1 INSTSIFLSLQ
12 RIDALLQCGIC
23 YDYMDTSVITSCSHS
38 YCSLCIRKYLHH
50 KTQCPTCFEE
60 IFEKD
65 LRKNKLVDEIIIQYL
80 NFKEKC
86 DEKVYHE
93 KLITVKNENSGVECS
108 TNNFECKKEQDM
120 LNVSHHHLDNS
131 MLTAGNTTPH
141 RQKDNQQYISTPST
155 SADPRIPSM
164 FTPKSKK
171 GFQKE
176 ENRQLVTCPVCKVEV
191 PQNNIN
197 KHLDDCLRRENT
209 KVEPKKSES
218 KRKPLPKLV
227 YSLMKDNVIRK
238 RLKELGLSSQGDKK
252 ALTNRLQRYTVLYN
266 AECDKTYPRPIPEL
280 IKQCEEEEDLEK
292 KVQKSNSIFSNV
304 TRNTED
310 NIVEQKRKQYL
321 TTNKESFDKLIVKI
335 KHDNGPQKISVR
347 RSILNEEN
355 SDILLNDCVAEN
367 SSTLKNDQIS
377 DFLLLNSTN
386 CIEDSNSNTSY
397 PLQSSKCPMDFLT
410 VELDTSSNDFT
421 DQCASNHDILNHS
434 NIISPDLFKCTIKME
449 NKKTEELSSE
459 NILIHEEII
468 SNNHSRQCDVL
479 KNEIGIDTVKSI
491 SELVNMETKNE
502 EQTRLANRNRSDT
515 PNKHVAHSELRD
527 RWQKELRN
535 ENVDSIVEDDN
546 IDVKDNYEKSNLE
559 QLNEV
564 VEEYAIGMKSE
575 KENMKA
581 LDKDLITWTPRKRE
595 REMAFALSDEEKI
608 ADRTMNVKKS
618 LRFGLSEAKGFNNE
632 NFGETARDEGKSQS
646 EKEESQ
652 IINLYLYRAD
662 TSFLACMRGA
672 SLRLSQEQVTISGHS
687 SGILSG
693 WHLRIFLDGSLL

>member
-1 INSTSIFLSLQ
+1 
-12 RIDALLQCGIC
+12 
-23 YDYMDTSVITSCSHS
+23 MDTSVITSCSHS

-80 NFKEKC
+80 NFKEKH
-86 DEKVYHE
+86 DKKVYHE

-108 TNNFECKKEQDM
+108 TNNFECKKEQDI
-120 LNVSHHHLDNS
+120 LNVSHHHIDNS
-131 MLTAGNTTPH
+131 MLTAGSTTPR
-141 RQKDNQQYISTPST
+141 RQKDNQQDISTPST

-164 FTPKSKK
+164 FTPKSRKS
-171 GFQKE
+171 FQKE

-197 KHLDDCLRRENT
+197 RHLDDCLRRENT
-209 KVEPKKSES
+209 KEEPKKSEP

-252 ALTNRLQRYTVLYN
+252 VLMNRLQKYTVLYN
-266 AECDKTYPRPIPEL
+266 AECDKTFPRPIPEL

-335 KHDNGPQKISVR
+335 KHDNGPPKMSIR
-347 RSILNEEN
+347 RSILNGKN
-355 SDILLNDCVAEN
+355 SDILLNDCDAEN
-367 SSTLKNDQIS
+367 SSISKNDQTN

-386 CIEDSNSNTSY
+386 CIENSNSNTSY

-410 VELDTSSNDFT
+410 VELNTSSDNST
-421 DQCASNHDILNHS
+421 DQCAFNHDISNCS
-434 NIISPDLFKCTIKME
+434 NIISPDLFNRTIKME
-449 NKKTEELSSE
+449 NKTEELSSE

-468 SNNHSRQCDVL
+468 SNNHSRQCGVL
-479 KNEIGIDTVKSI
+479 KNEIGIDTAKSI
-491 SELVNMETKNE
+491 SELVSMETKNE
-502 EQTRLANRNRSDT
+502 EQTRLANRNRSGT
-515 PNKHVAHSELRD
+515 NYMPNKHIAHFEL

-535 ENVDSIVEDDN
+535 ENIDSIIKDDNN

-559 QLNEV
+559 QLNEP

-575 KENMKA
+575 KENMKT
-581 LDKDLITWTPRKRE
+581 LDKDLTTWTPRKRE

-608 ADRTMNVKKS
+608 ADRITNVKKS

-632 NFGETARDEGKSQS
+632 NFDETARDEGKSQS

-652 IINLYLYRAD
+652 
-662 TSFLACMRGA
+662 
-672 SLRLSQEQVTISGHS
+672 RLSQEQVTISGHS

>member
-1 INSTSIFLSLQ
+1 
-12 RIDALLQCGIC
+12 
-23 YDYMDTSVITSCSHS
+23 MDTN
-38 YCSLCIRKYLHH
+38 CSLCIRKYLHH
-50 KTQCPTCFEE
+50 KTQCPICFEE

-80 NFKEKC
+80 NFKEKR
-86 DEKVYHE
+86 DKKVYHE
-93 KLITVKNENSGVECS
+93 KLITVKNENSEVECS
-108 TNNFECKKEQDM
+108 TNNFEYKEEQDM

-131 MLTAGNTTPH
+131 MLIAGNTTPR
-141 RQKDNQQYISTPST
+141 RQKNNQQDMSTPST
-155 SADPRIPSM
+155 SADSRIPSM
-164 FTPKSKK
+164 FTPKSRKS
-171 GFQKE
+171 FQKE
-176 ENRQLVTCPVCKVEV
+176 ENHQLVSCPVCKVEV

-209 KVEPKKSES
+209 KMEPKKSEP

-238 RLKELGLSSQGDKK
+238 RLKELGLSSQGDRK
-252 ALTNRLQRYTVLYN
+252 ALTNRLQKYTVLYN

-292 KVQKSNSIFSNV
+292 KIQKSNSIFSNV

-321 TTNKESFDKLIVKI
+321 TTNKESFDKLIVKL
-335 KHDNGPQKISVR
+335 KHDNDPQKISVR
-347 RSILNEEN
+347 RILNEEN

-367 SSTLKNDQIS
+367 NSTLKNDQTS

-397 PLQSSKCPMDFLT
+397 LLQSSKCPMDFLT
-410 VELDTSSNDFT
+410 VELDTSSDDSAN
-421 DQCASNHDILNHS
+421 QCAFNHDIS
-434 NIISPDLFKCTIKME
+434 NRSNTINPDLFNRTIKME
-449 NKKTEELSSE
+449 NKKPEELSSE

-479 KNEIGIDTVKSI
+479 KNEIDIDTIKSI

-502 EQTRLANRNRSDT
+502 EQTRLANRNRSATKYT

-535 ENVDSIVEDDN
+535 ENVDSIIEDDNN

-559 QLNEV
+559 QLNEA
-564 VEEYAIGMKSE
+564 VEKYAIGMKSE

-581 LDKDLITWTPRKRE
+581 LDKDLTTWTPRKRE

-632 NFGETARDEGKSQS
+632 NFDKTARDEEKSQN

-652 IINLYLYRAD
+652 VIL
-662 TSFLACMRGA
+662 SFQRF
-672 SLRLSQEQVTISGHS
+672 SQEQVTISGHS
-687 SGILSG
+687 SGISG
-693 WHLRIFLDGSLL
+693 WHLRIFFDGSLL

>member
-1 INSTSIFLSLQ
+1 FLSLQ

-23 YDYMDTSVITSCSHS
+23 YEYMDTN
-38 YCSLCIRKYLHH
+38 CSLCIRKYLHH
-50 KTQCPTCFEE
+50 KTQCPICFEE

-80 NFKEKC
+80 SLKEKHDKKC
-86 DEKVYHE
+86 YE

-108 TNNFECKKEQDM
+108 ANNFECEKEQDI

-131 MLTAGNTTPH
+131 MLTAGNTTPR
-141 RQKDNQQYISTPST
+141 RQKDNQQDISTPST
-155 SADPRIPSM
+155 SADPRIPLM
-164 FTPKSKK
+164 FTPKSRK
-171 GFQKE
+171 GFQKK
-176 ENRQLVTCPVCKVEV
+176 ENRQRVTCPVCKVEV

-197 KHLDDCLRRENT
+197 RHLDDCLRRENT
-209 KVEPKKSES
+209 KEQLKKSEP

-227 YSLMKDNVIRK
+227 YSLMRDNIIRK

-266 AECDKTYPRPIPEL
+266 AECDKTYPRPISEL

-292 KVQKSNSIFSNV
+292 KVQKSSNNIFSNV

-310 NIVEQKRKQYL
+310 NIVEQKRKEYL

-335 KHDNGPQKISVR
+335 KHDDPQKISIKR
-347 RSILNEEN
+347 GILNEEN
-355 SDILLNDCVAEN
+355 SDILRNDCVAEKDSIFEN
-367 SSTLKNDQIS
+367 GQTS

-397 PLQSSKCPMDFLT
+397 SLQSSKYPTDFLT
-410 VELDTSSNDFT
+410 IELDTSPNNFT
-421 DQCASNHDILNHS
+421 DQCAFNHISNRS
-434 NIISPDLFKCTIKME
+434 NITSPDSFNPTTKME
-449 NKKTEELSSE
+449 NIKTEELSSE
-459 NILIHEEII
+459 SILIHEKITF
-468 SNNHSRQCDVL
+468 NNHSRQCDVL
-479 KNEIGIDTVKSI
+479 KNKIGINTVKSI

-502 EQTRLANRNRSDT
+502 EQMRLSNRNRSST
-515 PNKHVAHSELRD
+515 KYSLNKHVAYSESRD

-535 ENVDSIVEDDN
+535 ENIDSIVEDDN
-546 IDVKDNYEKSNLE
+546 NIDVEDNYERSNHE
-559 QLNEV
+559 QLNEAM
-564 VEEYAIGMKSE
+564 EEYAIGTKSE

-581 LDKDLITWTPRKRE
+581 LDKDLTTWTPRKRE

-608 ADRTMNVKKS
+608 ADRIMNVKKS

-632 NFGETARDEGKSQS
+632 NFGETARDEERSQS

-652 IINLYLYRAD
+652 RI
-662 TSFLACMRGA
+662 
-672 SLRLSQEQVTISGHS
+672 SQEQVTISRNS